1 MRSEKLGARRVRWG
15 ATALSMVLTSAGVP
29 AAEVAHYSLEVAGW
43 GPLQVQVRL
52 PEDAADG
59 PVQVAGVDAE
69 GTVRVLWEDAEP
81 GHRGKV
87 PLREVRQLRQAHLK
101 APAGAILA
109 RICPVK
115 DSKEE
120 AAIHP
125 AHAWLTQAEPAR
137 EKLCRWEQ
145 VQPIEYWAKV
155 LQKPIEYWAK
165 VLQKPIRSVTKLK
178 GHWME
183 IRTAPWGGGAH
194 R

>member
-1 MRSEKLGARRVRWG
+1 MRNGKLVARRVRWR
-15 ATALSMVLTSAGVP
+15 AIALSMALTSAGAP
-29 AAEVAHYSLEVAGW
+29 AAEVAHYSLEIAGW
-43 GPLQVQVRL
+43 GSLQVQVRL

-87 PLREVRQLRQAHLK
+87 SLREVKQLPQAHLK

-109 RICPVK
+109 RICPIE
-115 DSKEE
+115 DGKEG

-125 AHAWLTQAEPAR
+125 AHAWLTQVEPAR

-145 VQPIEYWAKV
+145 VQPVAHRVKA
-155 LQKPIEYWAK
+155 LQT
-165 VLQKPIRSVTKLK
+165 PIRSVAEHD
-178 GHWME
+178 GQWME

>member
-1 MRSEKLGARRVRWG
+1 MRNGKLAARRVRWG
-15 ATALSMVLTSAGVP
+15 AIALSMALTSAGVP
-29 AAEVAHYSLEVAGW
+29 AAEVAHYRLEVAGW

-59 PVQVAGVDAE
+59 PLQVAGVDAE

-81 GHRGKV
+81 GNRGKV
-87 PLREVRQLRQAHLK
+87 SLREVKQLRQTHLK

-109 RICPVK
+109 RICPIE
-115 DSKEE
+115 DGEEE

-145 VQPIEYWAKV
+145 VQPMRFGVEIPQT
-155 LQKPIEYWAK
+155 L
-165 VLQKPIRSVTKLK
+165 IRSVAEHNGRWL
-178 GHWME
+178 E